1 MCNARL
7 YSEACWESL
16 KGSEKGKARQTDL
29 SISVLSHASVFVFS
43 LFFFVCV
50 FLFFLALHM
59 DIKKKSAFVD
69 TYVSNSAN
77 YISLLFLS

>member
-1 MCNARL
+1 MQVYLCFP
-7 YSEACWESL
+7 S
-16 KGSEKGKARQTDL
+16 
-29 SISVLSHASVFVFS
+29 
-43 LFFFVCV
+43 FFFVCV

-59 DIKKKSAFVD
+59 DKKKKSAFVD

>member
-1 MCNARL
+1 MRVCNARL

-16 KGSEKGKARQTDL
+16 KGSEKGKARQPDL

-59 DIKKKSAFVD
+59 DKKKKVLSLTPMSA
-69 TYVSNSAN
+69 TQQI
-77 YISLLFLS
+77 ISVFFF